1 MWLAKTNAGRFS
13 QEITN
18 NGENCGWLKQIWVA
32 NEKHDSN
39 K

>member
-1 MWLAKTNAGRFS
+1 MWLAKTNAGKSS

-18 NGENCGWLKQIWVA
+18 NGEKCGRLKQMRVA
-32 NEKHDSN
+32 DEKHDYN